1 MNCLMCRGKLEN
13 KKSTFLAE
21 LDGTVF
27 VVKNVPSQ
35 VCPQCG
41 EISYSSEVAKQLQN
55 IIGRARSA
63 VTEIAVINYVD
74 AA

>member
-21 LDGTVF
+21 IDGTVF
-27 VVKNVPSQ
+27 VVKNVPS
-35 VCPQCG
+35 QCG